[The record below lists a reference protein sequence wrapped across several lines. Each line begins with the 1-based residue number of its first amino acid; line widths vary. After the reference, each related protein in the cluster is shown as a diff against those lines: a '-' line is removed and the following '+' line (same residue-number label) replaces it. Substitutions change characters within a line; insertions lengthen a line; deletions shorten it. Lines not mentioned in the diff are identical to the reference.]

1 MYIYIHIIYIYI
13 HIIYIYITYISYNIP
28 FISIDDGEIRP
39 VSCRPPAVFRL
50 PTAPGGGPRSLRR
63 LPGAPVGRGGT
74 AGATQGIFHGNMEDQ
89 ICLL

>member
-1 MYIYIHIIYIYI
+1 MIY
-13 HIIYIYITYISYNIP
+13 IIYIYITIYIYIP

-39 VSCRPPAVFRL
+39 VSCRPPAVFR